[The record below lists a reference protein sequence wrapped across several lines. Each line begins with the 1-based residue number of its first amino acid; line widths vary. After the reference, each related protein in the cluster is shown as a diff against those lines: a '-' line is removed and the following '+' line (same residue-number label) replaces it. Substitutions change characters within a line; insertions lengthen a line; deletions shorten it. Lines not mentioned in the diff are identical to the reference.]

1 MSRAVSATIG
11 SPVSTPRE
19 GLRVDFHAEPP
30 NASTSAVT
38 DAGGVFV
45 AQLEPGVPYMVPVN
59 NAVIVNGQPF
69 PAGTVFR
76 VIVPEGEGPADI
88 SEVTV
93 EIIDASQPALLAWLN
108 VLDATVTAYET
119 RLQALDATS
128 AEQESRQQALEST
141 IAALDARLQA
151 LETPVTPPVEPEVE

>member
-1 MSRAVSATIG
+1 MSRAISATIG

-19 GLRVDFHAEPP
+19 GLRVDFHADPP
-30 NASTSAVT
+30 NANTSAVT

-88 SEVTV
+88 SDVTV
-93 EIIDASQPALLAWLN
+93 EVIDASQPALLAWLGA
-108 VLDATVTAYET
+108 LEATVRAYES
-119 RLQALDATS
+119 RLQALDAT
-128 AEQESRQQALEST
+128 AAVQE
-141 IAALDARLQA
+141 ARLLA
-151 LETPVTPPVEPEVE
+151 LETPVTPHVEPDVV

>member
-1 MSRAVSATIG
+1 MTMTTRDITATVG

-30 NASTSAVT
+30 HANTSAVT

-93 EIIDASQPALLAWLN
+93 EVIDASQPALLERLASMVSTITEYESRLTA
-108 VLDATVTAYET
+108 LEAT
-119 RLQALDATS
+119 LQA
-128 AEQESRQQALEST
+128 QE
-141 IAALDARLQA
+141 ARLLA
-151 LETPVTPPVEPEVE
+151 LETPVTPPVEPEVV

>member
-1 MSRAVSATIG
+1 MTTRDITATVG

-30 NASTSAVT
+30 HANTSAVT

-93 EIIDASQPALLAWLN
+93 EVIDASQPALLERLASMVSTITEYESRLTA
-108 VLDATVTAYET
+108 LEAT
-119 RLQALDATS
+119 LQA
-128 AEQESRQQALEST
+128 QE
-141 IAALDARLQA
+141 ARLLA
-151 LETPVTPPVEPEVE
+151 LETPVTPPVEPEVV